1 MAMTLKDRS
10 SAVRAVTRLP
20 MAVLAVTLFGLG
32 LAACSDDDDG
42 TALEEAEQEGVADAF
57 VGETITVS
65 GQVERVLPEGGFLIG
80 GEFVSLGYEEGTLVY
95 GTDLPEVSEG
105 GLVQVTGVV
114 RTFIASDI
122 RDAVG
127 VAFDEEDPLIVAY
140 EQEYAIEAETVEF
153 IPEELAEDDET
164 ALEEAEEEGT
174 AESMVGETITIGGEV
189 DSIISPTAFRID
201 ADEVGEGTLVLSAD
215 GVDVGESGTV
225 EVTGTVVEFVL
236 IDIEEDFDLDFDD
249 DLFVDFDDEFA
260 IVADSVEFIPD
271 EG

>member
-1 MAMTLKDRS
+1 MAMALNDRS
-10 SAVRAVTRLP
+10 SVVRAIMRLP
-20 MAVLAVTLFGLG
+20 LAVLAVALFGFG
-32 LAACSDDDDG
+32 LASCSDDDEG
-42 TALEEAEQEGVADAF
+42 TALEEAEEEGVADAF

-65 GQVERVLPEGGFLIG
+65 GEVERVLPEGGFLIG
-80 GEFVSLGYEEGTLVY
+80 GQYVSLGYEEGTLVF
-95 GTDLPEVSEG
+95 GKDLPEVSEG

-114 RTFIASDI
+114 RTFVASDI

-153 IPEELAEDDET
+153 IPDELAEDDET

-189 DSIISPTAFRID
+189 NSIISPTAFRID
-201 ADEVGEGTLVLSAD
+201 ADEVGEGTLVVSAEA
-215 GVDVGESGTV
+215 VDVEESGTV

-236 IDIEEDFDLDFDD
+236 IDIEEEFGFDLDD

-260 IVADSVEFIPD
+260 VVAESVEFIPD